1 MKTLDEALSIFTKEE
16 VVSFKW
22 DKEINAETGE
32 FPCKSPPTLP
42 SPSPSKNS
50 AVR

>member
-22 DKEINAETGE
+22 DKEVNAETGE
-32 FPCKSPPTLP
+32 CPFKSPSSR
-42 SPSPSKNS
+42 SPFEKS